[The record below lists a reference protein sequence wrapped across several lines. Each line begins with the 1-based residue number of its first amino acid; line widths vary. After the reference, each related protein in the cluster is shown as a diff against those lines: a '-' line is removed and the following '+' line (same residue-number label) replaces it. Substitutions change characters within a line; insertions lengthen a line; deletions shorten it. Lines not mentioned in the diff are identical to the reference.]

1 MPIINRIADFH
12 ADMKAW
18 RHDIHAHP
26 EMAFKEH
33 RTADIVARTLESYG
47 IAVYRGLAGTGVVG
61 TLRAGTGTRAIGLRA
76 DMDALPIQEKTGC
89 AHASTHD
96 GVMHACGHDGHTTML
111 LGAARYLAETRNFD
125 GTVHF
130 IFQPAEENE
139 CGGQRMVDDGLFDK
153 FPVEAVFGMHNWPG
167 VPVGSFGLCEGPI
180 MAADD
185 KFEITIRS
193 RGAHAA
199 MPHLGD
205 DPIVAACAL
214 VNAIQTIVSRTTNP
228 QDEVVVSITQI
239 HGGNTWNIVP
249 EDVVL
254 RGTCRYFKPELR
266 QVLTDALTRIS
277 DGIAATHR
285 VQTSFAYY
293 KPIPPAVNA
302 AGPTE
307 MATRAAVMVAGDD
320 NVQRNVIPSM
330 GCEDFGFML
339 AARPGCYLW
348 IGNGPIVDGVGLHSS
363 RYDFNDEILPLG
375 ASYWSRLVES
385 ALPRTGA

>member
-47 IAVYRGLAGTGVVG
+47 IAVHRGLAGTGVVG

-167 VPVGSFGLCEGPI
+167 VPVGSFGVCEGPI

-205 DPIVAACAL
+205 DPIVAACAM

-277 DGIAATHR
+277 DGIAATHG
-285 VQTSFAYY
+285 VQASFAYY

-320 NVQRNVIPSM
+320 NVQRNVVPSM

>member
-1 MPIINRIADFH
+1 MPIVNRIAEFH
-12 ADMKAW
+12 AEMTGW

-33 RTADIVARTLESYG
+33 RTADFVAATLAGFG
-47 IAVYRGLAGTGVVG
+47 IEVDRGLAGTGIVG
-61 TLRAGTGTRAIGLRA
+61 TLRCGSGKRAIALRA
-76 DMDALPIQEKTGC
+76 DMDALPIHEKTGC

-139 CGGQRMVDDGLFDK
+139 CGGQRMVEDGLFTR
-153 FPVEAVFGMHNWPG
+153 FPVDSVYGMHNWPG
-167 VPVGSFGLCEGPI
+167 VPVGEFGVRSGPI

-185 KFEITIRS
+185 KFEITITS

-205 DPIVAACAL
+205 DPIVAAGAL
-214 VNAIQTIVSRTTNP
+214 IGAIQSIVSRTVDP
-228 QDEVVVSITQI
+228 QDEVVVSVTQI

-249 EDVVL
+249 EEVVL
-254 RGTCRYFKPELR
+254 RGTCRYFKPALR
-266 QVLTDALTRIS
+266 HVLEAALRRVS
-277 DGIAATHR
+277 EGVAATHG
-285 VQTSFAYY
+285 VKAAFAYY

-302 AGPTE
+302 EGPTE
-307 MATRAAVMVAGDD
+307 AAARAAALVAGEA
-320 NVQRNVIPSM
+320 NVHRDLLPSM

-339 AARPGCYLW
+339 AARPGCYIW
-348 IGNGPIVDGVGLHSS
+348 IGNGPMADGRSLHSA

-375 ASYWSRLVES
+375 ASYWANLVES
-385 ALPRTGA
+385 TLPRG

>member
-1 MPIINRIADFH
+1 MSIVNRIAEFH
-12 ADMKAW
+12 ADMTRW

-33 RTADIVARTLESYG
+33 RTSDFVAATLAGFG
-47 IAVYRGLAGTGVVG
+47 IAVERGLAGTGIVG
-61 TLRAGTGTRAIGLRA
+61 TLRCGSGKRAIALRA
-76 DMDALPIQEKTGC
+76 DMDALPIHEKTGC

-96 GVMHACGHDGHTTML
+96 GIMHACGHDGHTTML

-139 CGGQRMVDDGLFDK
+139 CGGQKMVEDGLFTR
-153 FPVEAVFGMHNWPG
+153 FPVEAVYGMHNWPG
-167 VPVGSFGLCEGPI
+167 VPVGAFGVRSGPI

-185 KFEITIRS
+185 KFEITITS

-205 DPIVAACAL
+205 DPIVAAGAL
-214 VNAIQTIVSRTTNP
+214 IGAIQSIVSRTIDP
-228 QDEVVVSITQI
+228 QEEVVVSVTQV

-249 EDVVL
+249 EEVVL
-254 RGTCRYFKPELR
+254 RGTCRYFKPALH
-266 QVLTDALTRIS
+266 QVLDAALRRVS
-277 DGIAATHR
+277 DGIAATHG
-285 VQTSFAYY
+285 VNATFSYY

-302 AGPTE
+302 EGPTE
-307 MATRAAVMVAGDD
+307 AAARAAALVAGEA
-320 NVQRNVIPSM
+320 NVHRDLSPSM

-339 AARPGCYLW
+339 AARPGCYIW
-348 IGNGPIVDGVGLHSS
+348 IGNGPMADGRSLHSS

-375 ASYWSRLVES
+375 ASYWSKLVES
-385 ALPRTGA
+385 ILPRG

>member
-1 MPIINRIADFH
+1 MPIVNRIAEFH
-12 ADMKAW
+12 AEMIAW

-33 RTADIVARTLESYG
+33 RTADFVAATLAGFG
-47 IAVYRGLAGTGVVG
+47 IAVDRGLAGTGVVG
-61 TLRAGTGTRAIGLRA
+61 TLRCGSGKRAIALRA
-76 DMDALPIQEKTGC
+76 DMDALPIHEKTGC
-89 AHASTHD
+89 PHASTHD
-96 GVMHACGHDGHTTML
+96 GIMHACGHDGHTTML

-139 CGGQRMVDDGLFDK
+139 CGGQKMVEDGLFTR
-153 FPVEAVFGMHNWPG
+153 FPVDSVYGMHNWPG
-167 VPVGSFGLCEGPI
+167 VPAGAFGVRAGPI

-185 KFEITIRS
+185 KFEIALAS

-205 DPIVAACAL
+205 DPIVAAGAL
-214 VNAIQTIVSRTTNP
+214 IGAIQSIVSRTVDP
-228 QDEVVVSITQI
+228 QEEVVVSVTQI

-266 QVLTDALTRIS
+266 QVLEAALRRVS
-277 DGIAATHR
+277 DGIAATHG
-285 VQTSFAYY
+285 VKAAFAYY

-302 AGPTE
+302 EGPTE
-307 MATRAAVMVAGDD
+307 AAARAATLVAGEA
-320 NVQRNVIPSM
+320 NVHRDLLPSM

-339 AARPGCYLW
+339 AARPGCYIW
-348 IGNGPIVDGVGLHSS
+348 IGNGPMADGRSLHSA

-375 ASYWSRLVES
+375 ASYWASLVES
-385 ALPRTGA
+385 VLPRG